1 MANTKT
7 GPKSRKHD
15 EESSPLELLNYLI
28 EENGITTRELGKI
41 LRVDH
46 SVAARIAENLAG
58 NYVNLA
64 SDTAEPTIIC

>member
-7 GPKSRKHD
+7 GPKSGKHD